1 VSFGVCFTG
10 FGSIQITESPVS
22 LFSFL
27 NFPMFFLFFFGCVFL
42 LLYVGLIF
50 TFFWLFSDGDSC
62 VPWCFSALAL
72 DLEVWFGFRS
82 SVIVL
87 GVFLFL
93 GFEVLEGS

>member
-1 VSFGVCFTG
+1 
-10 FGSIQITESPVS
+10 
-22 LFSFL
+22 
-27 NFPMFFLFFFGCVFL
+27 MFFLFFFGCVFL

-50 TFFWLFSDGDSC
+50 TFFWLFSDGGSS

-93 GFEVLEGS
+93 GFEVLEGSGAPVLFRRGGGNGLFWIWRYWF